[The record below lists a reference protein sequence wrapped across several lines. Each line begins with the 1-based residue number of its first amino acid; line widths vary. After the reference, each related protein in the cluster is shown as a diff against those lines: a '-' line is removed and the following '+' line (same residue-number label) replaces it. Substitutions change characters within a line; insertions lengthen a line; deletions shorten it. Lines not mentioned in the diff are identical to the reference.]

1 MWTIC
6 TTMHEYG
13 ATGGDL
19 HALRS
24 VDHIAL
30 FPTTML
36 DTTLIGRYVSRKYNQ
51 DLIHFRFQGVPLDF
65 YGSEEESI

>member
-6 TTMHEYG
+6 MHAYG
-13 ATGGDL
+13 ATRRDL

-36 DTTLIGRYVSRKYNQ
+36 DTSLMGRYVSRKYNQ
-51 DLIHFRFQGVPLDF
+51 DLIRFRFQGVPLDF
-65 YGSEEESI
+65 YGSGEESI